1 MSSSTRNTRVLVRKM
16 VTAMISVNRE
26 EKDAI
31 KKKFPDAH
39 VVRTMRQDS
48 KRQNYWA
55 TLEKRVA
62 EKLAEMRGITLNE
75 VYRSEDR

>member
-1 MSSSTRNTRVLVRKM
+1 
-16 VTAMISVNRE
+16 MISVTRE

-31 KKKFPDAH
+31 KKDYPD
-39 VVRTMRQDS
+39 VYIVRTMRQDS

-62 EKLAEMRGITLNE
+62 EKLAELRGLTVND
-75 VYRSEDR
+75 VYRSEQT

>member
-1 MSSSTRNTRVLVRKM
+1 M
-16 VTAMISVNRE
+16 VISMISVSRE

-31 KKKFPDAH
+31 QKEYPDVH
-39 VVRTMRQDS
+39 IVRTMRQDS

-62 EKLAEMRGITLNE
+62 EKLAELRATTVNE
-75 VYRSEDR
+75 VYRSEVR

>member
-1 MSSSTRNTRVLVRKM
+1 M
-16 VTAMISVNRE
+16 VNFLISVSRE

-31 KKKFPDAH
+31 KKEYPDACI
-39 VVRTMRQDS
+39 VRTMRQDS

-62 EKLAEMRGITLNE
+62 EKLAEIRGTTVSE
-75 VYRSEDR
+75 VYRSEAR